1 MGLLYPFPEGEQS
14 TARIPAPGV
23 VEHMIRAVF
32 RRREVA
38 DRLAILDRD
47 AGALPCPEAR
57 EAARRVAAEVRATLR
72 ASQRSNIP
80 GNSGAESCRCR
91 RDGDAAG
98 PGAVAS
104 RPRSA
109 APAQR
114 PVTGSPP
121 SGGLPLAL
129 ASASASK
136 AFSPRR
142 RARALIS
149 SGLPSA
155 SSRPRRRSASPSSR
169 PRSVARSSATSSTS
183 PDLRTRPPSS
193 MR

>member
-1 MGLLYPFPEGEQS
+1 MGLLYPVPEGEQS

-80 GNSGAESCRCR
+80 GNSGAGR
-91 RDGDAAG
+91 RGIPAPLGD
-98 PGAVAS
+98 
-104 RPRSA
+104 
-109 APAQR
+109 
-114 PVTGSPP
+114 
-121 SGGLPLAL
+121 SG
-129 ASASASK
+129 SAS
-136 AFSPRR
+136 
-142 RARALIS
+142 
-149 SGLPSA
+149 GH
-155 SSRPRRRSASPSSR
+155 
-169 PRSVARSSATSSTS
+169 
-183 PDLRTRPPSS
+183 RTVS
-193 MR
+193 